1 MRAAALALAFDGLGA
16 RYALSDAF
24 TDNAASL
31 GVSRKLGYAD
41 DGMAR
46 QVIRGQPVE
55 SRRLRLDRESWQAAG
70 SAAGLGFGEVLGEG
84 PVFNR

>member
-1 MRAAALALAFDGLGA
+1 
-16 RYALSDAF
+16 
-24 TDNAASL
+24 
-31 GVSRKLGYAD
+31 V
-41 DGMAR
+41 AR

-70 SAAGLGFGEVLGEG
+70 SAPGLGFGEVLMDG